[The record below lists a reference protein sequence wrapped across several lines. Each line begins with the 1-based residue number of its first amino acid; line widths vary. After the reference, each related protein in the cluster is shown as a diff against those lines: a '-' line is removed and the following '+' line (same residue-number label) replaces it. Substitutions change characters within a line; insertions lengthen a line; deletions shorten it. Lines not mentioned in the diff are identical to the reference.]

1 MEYKRKCPFDELIIS
16 LKELYRYIVIYT
28 SKYYNRY
35 NNIFFRKKIN
45 KLEYL
50 SNDILEKC
58 DEIQGLKRYCQCN
71 TNFIFIN
78 KYLVYFREWIL
89 DINDIFLR
97 KVKNIKY
104 MIGKKYEKKR
114 KFYMRIIS
122 LIVEIINKTNICR
135 NKVIKKNFILKNV
148 INNLNVK
155 NYIYESNSLRNI
167 FENKK

>member
-16 LKELYRYIVIYT
+16 LKELNRYIVIYT
-28 SKYYNRY
+28 SKYYDRY

-45 KLEYL
+45 KLENL

-58 DEIQGLKRYCQCN
+58 DDILGLKRDCQCN

-78 KYLVYFREWIL
+78 KYLVYFREWML
-89 DINDIFLR
+89 DINDIFSR
-97 KVKNIKY
+97 KFKNIKF
-104 MIGKKYEKKR
+104 MIGKKYECKR
-114 KFYMRIIS
+114 ELYMNIIT
-122 LIVEIINKTNICR
+122 LIIEIINKTNICR

-148 INNLNVK
+148 LNNLNVK

-167 FENKK
+167 LKNKK